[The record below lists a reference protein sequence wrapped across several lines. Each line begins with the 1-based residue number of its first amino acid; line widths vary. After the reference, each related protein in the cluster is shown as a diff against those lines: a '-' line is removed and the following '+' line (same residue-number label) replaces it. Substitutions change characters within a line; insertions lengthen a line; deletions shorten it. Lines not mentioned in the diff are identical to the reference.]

1 MMNHPTKLL
10 YTVDEVADR
19 LNVHAKTVRRY
30 IQQGRLPAKRI
41 GKEYRITRPALDEFA
56 GTSATAQP
64 EPSRTRQLLAS
75 TIVDIDAISPESS
88 QRITTLL
95 MAGLNSRRGESDYPR
110 LDSVYD
116 PERGHLRIM
125 ITGSLELTSSLL
137 RTIEKLAEA

>member
-1 MMNHPTKLL
+1 MVALKQL
-10 YTVDEVADR
+10 YTVEDVAQR
-19 LNVHAKTVRRY
+19 LNLHAKTVRRF

-41 GKEYRITRPALDEFA
+41 GKSYRITRSALDEFA
-56 GTSATAQP
+56 GAPAAQP

-75 TIVDIDAISPESS
+75 SIVDIDAISPESS

-95 MAGLNSRRGESDYPR
+95 MAGLNSRRGESDHPR

-125 ITGSLELTSSLL
+125 ITGSLDL
-137 RTIEKLAEA
+137 